1 MDGEKVN
8 YSGEKIIE
16 FKKAT
21 TCILSAED
29 EFGKKEEQI
38 EIGMLPIPQVKSLL
52 VPTPEITNNL
62 SLSITQPKF
71 NVNVAFPNVEIGMI
85 KTEIPKVPS
94 FKEMGLNVELS
105 PPLSR
110 FSLKQSFKNIYNH
123 LIKSK
128 NG

>member
-38 EIGMLPIPQVKSLL
+38 EIGMLPI
-52 VPTPEITNNL
+52 
-62 SLSITQPKF
+62 PKF